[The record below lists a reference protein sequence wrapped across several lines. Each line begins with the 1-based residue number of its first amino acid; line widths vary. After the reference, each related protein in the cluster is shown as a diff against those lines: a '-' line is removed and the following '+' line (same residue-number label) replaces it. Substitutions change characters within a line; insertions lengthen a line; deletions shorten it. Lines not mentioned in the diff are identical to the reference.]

1 MRSWCGN
8 GASDTSATDTRPSPG
23 DESPAGSANL
33 AWNRVVCNGAHTL
46 VPAADVAAGDDS
58 LRNCLLIA
66 QRAGTRL
73 WSPEHTTKYSQP
85 EKEHS

>member
-8 GASDTSATDTRPSPG
+8 GASDTRAADTRPAPG
-23 DESPAGSANL
+23 EESAAGSANL

-46 VPAADVAAGDDS
+46 VPAVDVAAGHDA
-58 LRNCLLIA
+58 LCNCLLIA
-66 QRAGTRL
+66 QHAGTRH
-73 WSPEHTTKYSQP
+73 WSPEHTTEYSQP